1 MKTKYSIIVP
11 VYNEEQAIPLF
22 YERIIPVMDQTKE
35 NYEIIF
41 VNDGSKD
48 NTYNILVDIAKKD
61 RRIKVIDFSRNFGQQ
76 AALLSGFTEAK
87 GDAVIDIDVDLQDR
101 PEAILEMIDKWKEGY
116 EVVHGRRTVREGE
129 TFFKKFTSTAYT
141 KFIASITGLNIPAKV
156 GDFKLFDRK
165 VIDTICSLPEHNRF
179 LRGITSWVGYKQ
191 TFVEFN
197 RDKRSAGETKYTV
210 KKLLKLAKDGIVAN
224 SDYPLSM
231 PLKHGMLVGFLSTLC
246 FLTFIVLACF
256 KVSLPL
262 TAWLFP
268 TITLISS
275 VLMVHTGLTNL
286 YISRIYD
293 EVKGRPNYII
303 REKINFPNE

>member
-1 MKTKYSIIVP
+1 MSIKYSIVVP
-11 VYNEEQAIPLF
+11 VFNEEQALPLF
-22 YERIIPVMDQTKE
+22 YERIIPVMDKTNE
-35 NYEIIF
+35 TYEIIF

-48 NTYNILVDIAKKD
+48 NTYNILVDLAKKD
-61 RRIKVIDFSRNFGQQ
+61 KRIKVIDFSRNFGQQ
-76 AALLSGFTEAK
+76 AALLSGFSEAT
-87 GDAVIDIDVDLQDR
+87 GEAVIDIDVDLQDR
-101 PEAILEMIDKWKEGY
+101 PEAILEMIEKWKEGY

-129 TFFKKFTSTAYT
+129 TFFKKFTSSAYT
-141 KFIASITGLNIPAKV
+141 KFIASITGLNIPPKV

-191 TFVEFN
+191 TFVEFD

-210 KKLLKLAKDGIVAN
+210 KKLVKLAKDGIVAN
-224 SDYPLSM
+224 SDYPLSL
-231 PLKHGMLVGFLSTLC
+231 PLKHGLCLTTLSLAC
-246 FLTFIVLACF
+246 FLTFIILACF
-256 KVSLPL
+256 KVFLPL

-268 TITLISS
+268 TVSLIASF
-275 VLMVHTGLTNL
+275 MMIHTGLTNL

-303 REKINFPNE
+303 REKINF

>member
-1 MKTKYSIIVP
+1 MEIKYSIVVP

-22 YERIIPVMDQTKE
+22 YERIIPVMEQTKE
-35 NYEIIF
+35 TYEIIF

-48 NTYNILVDIAKKD
+48 NTYNILVDLAKKD
-61 RRIKVIDFSRNFGQQ
+61 KKIKVIDFSRNFGQQ
-76 AALLSGFTEAK
+76 AALLSGFSESK
-87 GDAVIDIDVDLQDR
+87 GEAVIDIDVDLQDQ
-101 PEAILEMIDKWKEGY
+101 PETILQMIEKWKEGY

-165 VIDTICSLPEHNRF
+165 VINTICSLPEHNRF

-191 TFVEFN
+191 AFVEFD
-197 RDKRSAGETKYTV
+197 RDKRVAGETKYNV
-210 KKLLKLAKDGIVAN
+210 KKLVRLAKDGIVAN
-224 SDYPLSM
+224 SDYPLSL
-231 PLKHGMLVGFLSTLC
+231 PLKHGLFTAIISILC
-246 FLTFIVLACF
+246 FMTFIVLAFC
-256 KVSLPL
+256 KINLPL

-268 TITLISS
+268 TIALFAS
-275 VLMVHTGLTNL
+275 VLMIHTGLTNL

-293 EVKGRPNYII
+293 EVKGRPNYIV
-303 REKINFPNE
+303 REKINF